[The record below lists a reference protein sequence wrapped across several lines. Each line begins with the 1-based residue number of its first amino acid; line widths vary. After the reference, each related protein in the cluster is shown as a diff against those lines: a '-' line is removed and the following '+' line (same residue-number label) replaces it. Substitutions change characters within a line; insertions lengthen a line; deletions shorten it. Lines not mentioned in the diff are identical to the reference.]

1 MTLVN
6 RSLVCCFCLAGWSC
20 ATTMDHEN
28 HSPVGVEPSPLTSP
42 LPVQSGSTNA
52 ELLSVPGAAE
62 TPQVCTLFN
71 KNGAISRAELSRQ
84 IEAGLGRWLQRVE
97 GDRAISKGRFQ
108 GWVIKSLHPQDPCYA
123 KLSLRP
129 GDIVTKVNG
138 KGLEKPEQAFEVMKD
153 LKTSTSLVVDYLR
166 DGKPQT
172 MRLEISALS
181 EDSL

>member
-1 MTLVN
+1 V
-6 RSLVCCFCLAGWSC
+6 
-20 ATTMDHEN
+20 DHEN
-28 HSPVGVEPSPLTSP
+28 HSPLGVEPSPLTSP
-42 LPVQSGSTNA
+42 QSIQSGSTDA
-52 ELLSVPGAAE
+52 EPLSVSGAPK
-62 TPQVCTLFN
+62 TRQVCTLFN

-97 GDRAISKGRFQ
+97 GDRAIAKGRFQ

-138 KGLEKPEQAFEVMKD
+138 RGLEKPEQAFEVMED
-153 LKTSTSLVVDYLR
+153 LKTSTNLVVDYLR

-172 MRLEISALS
+172 MRLEISNLS
-181 EDSL
+181 EDSI